1 MNKHQQ
7 IFLCVR
13 KKKLKLVQVFQ
24 KSIAF
29 KKTTFPENNDSEK
42 ILTGTDK
49 TTPTTRKIQK
59 EEENFIYQLK
69 KK

>member
-1 MNKHQQ
+1 M
-7 IFLCVR
+7 
-13 KKKLKLVQVFQ
+13 QVCK

-29 KKTTFPENNDSEK
+29 KKTTFPENNGSEK
-42 ILTGTDK
+42 IFVEIVTGTDK